1 MAYNKPD
8 VWIRQSIKLRLGT
21 VPPSPRRIC
30 IIGPVYHIVR
40 DEEAAKTGYIYNG
53 SQLEVPYP
61 DNFDSSKEDVMTDDV
76 VVKINVGGYE
86 GLHQVTLESVDT
98 DTVTIKANEKYTKQL
113 APQKMITLSE
123 YVDTTNTLNGENVKS
138 VWGGASYTHDSQ
150 LQIGQL
156 VKAVTDTAKT
166 YYGIITSLGSTA
178 VKIMTGDDGA
188 GNAKEVTI
196 DGATDGNIKYTI
208 YPRRISEQVA
218 QLDDL
223 DGIMLS
229 PDGTNF
235 TSWNAV
241 RIKDV
246 DGNNNTN
253 IEAQLTIFAC
263 AGSVNGSVLSY
274 DVSTDTFYNPA
285 RSFDNGDLAYII
297 DTEGNITKTLV
308 VKHNTDDDKI
318 TFADKI
324 SDEATK
330 CACMILKNFG
340 TNFYY
345 YPIDQDA
352 PVNGEVYVFYHALR
366 KDIVGEANTFDKG
379 VDLVDTLDIPCDQ
392 NPTVL
397 AAYNAMSC
405 GVPVTVMPTS
415 GTDLTSFQEVE
426 EKLDILDAYYFVP
439 VTTDS
444 DVHSWLK
451 NKVEAWSDPTY
462 KKEAVAILGLYE
474 SSTDKNTIIN
484 NVKTYAQNL
493 GSRRVVVV
501 WPDRVTVPGYNKE
514 DGSDQ
519 DYNMYGDQ
527 LAAIVAGHLARSA
540 REVYES
546 LTATS
551 LSVVKNISRTNDL
564 FTEAEL
570 NSIAEGGVF
579 IVTKH
584 YNLFRVRHALT
595 TDMSQVETREIT
607 ITETIDTIAKSLR
620 AMLVGMIGKPISP
633 ALLGSI
639 RFAVERQ
646 LDYYFKYGYISDFK
660 INSIKQSESNP
671 DTIEVDLSVKPTYP
685 CNYINVVLYIG

>member
-40 DEEAAKTGYIYNG
+40 DESSANTHHKYEGT
-53 SQLEVPYP
+53 QLVVPYP
-61 DNFDSSKEDVMTDDV
+61 DGFDSEKEEVITNNV
-76 VVKINVGGYE
+76 VVKILIEKYWHT
-86 GLHQVTLESVDT
+86 LAADSDVTIGDT
-98 DTVTIKANEKYTKQL
+98 SVTIKENRTYCKPLSNSKI
-113 APQKMITLSE
+113 ITLIN
-123 YVDTTNTLNGENVKS
+123 YVDTSNTLDSTSLLQEGQLVDITSAGSEYHGVVKS
-138 VWGGASYTHDSQ
+138 VSDSSVT
-150 LQIGQL
+150 IFD
-156 VKAVTDTAKT
+156 AVTDT
-166 YYGIITSLGSTA
+166 
-178 VKIMTGDDGA
+178 
-188 GNAKEVTI
+188 EQTI
-196 DGATDGNIKYTI
+196 DLANIDNITI
-208 YPRRISEQVA
+208 YPRRIADDVQSLSSLDSAKLSSDGSEY
-218 QLDDL
+218 DL
-223 DGIMLS
+223 WDAIRI
-229 PDGTNF
+229 PDADGTANKNVEIQLAILGGKGTLSGREF
-235 TSWNAV
+235 TFDA
-241 RIKDV
+241 
-246 DGNNNTN
+246 
-253 IEAQLTIFAC
+253 
-263 AGSVNGSVLSY
+263 
-274 DVSTDTFYNPA
+274 STLYYSGREPA
-285 RSFDNGDLAYII
+285 HADWVYLI
-297 DTEGNITKTLV
+297 DSSGNIQRSQVINYSDDGGTIKLELADDNLGNGAYACV
-308 VKHNTDDDKI
+308 VLRNYG
-318 TFADKI
+318 
-324 SDEATK
+324 SS
-330 CACMILKNFG
+330 
-340 TNFYY
+340 FYY
-345 YPIDQDA
+345 YPTDKDA
-352 PVNGEVYVFYHALR
+352 PVSGEVYIFYHARR
-366 KDIVGEANTFDKG
+366 KDIVGEELTFNDG
-379 VDLVDTLDIPCDQ
+379 GELVEDLGIPCDQ

-397 AAYNAMSC
+397 AAHNAMSC
-405 GVPVTVMPTS
+405 GVPVTIVPTS
-415 GTDLTSFQEVE
+415 GTNLASFQEVE
-426 EKLDILDAYYFVP
+426 DKLDVLDAYYFVP
-439 VTTDS
+439 ITTDS

-462 KKEAVAILGLYE
+462 KKEAMAILGLYE

-493 GSRRVVVV
+493 SSRRVVVV
-501 WPDRVTVPGYNKE
+501 WPDRVTVPGYSPSE
-514 DGSDQ
+514 TSTQ
-519 DYNMYGDQ
+519 DYDMYGDQ

-551 LSVVKNISRTNDL
+551 LSVVKDISRSNDL

-639 RFAVERQ
+639 RFAIERQ